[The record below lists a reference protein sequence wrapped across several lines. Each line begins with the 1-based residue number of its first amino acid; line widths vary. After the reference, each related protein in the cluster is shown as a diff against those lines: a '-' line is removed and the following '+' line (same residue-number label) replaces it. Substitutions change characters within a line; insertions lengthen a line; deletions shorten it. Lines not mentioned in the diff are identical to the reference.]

1 MYGDEPYSGTSM
13 WCGTNDGGIKRGDRA
28 DTGDLEAKVPKDR
41 HRDIAADGALEELQ
55 IRDAHDPSLGLTNI
69 DDVPPE
75 DWAADTGP
83 TQTGE
88 SAEDD
93 WIEVTPDEP
102 RKPPKS
108 VAKAAENRRKSGPRK

>member
-1 MYGDEPYSGTSM
+1 MYRDESYGEPL
-13 WCGTNDGGIKRGDRA
+13 WCGPNDGGIKRGDRA
-28 DTGDLEAKVPKDR
+28 DTGDLESRPARNR
-41 HRDIAADGALEELQ
+41 HRDLVVDGALEELE

-93 WIEVTPDEP
+93 WIEAMPDEP
-102 RKPPKS
+102 RKPPKP
-108 VAKAAENRRKSGPRK
+108 VAQAAENRRKSGPK